1 MSFVEHMYIFLLGL
15 CQKKWLFQIHSQQH
29 TRVPVAPHLHQ
40 QLILSLFNL
49 SSVRDVEWCLF
60 MVLMYI
66 SLTNNSVANRLHI
79 LLAIWIHSFFCEGLF
94 KSSVHL
100 PIGLPVFF
108 FFFFTSL
115 SSLYI
120 MDMSYMLNI

>member
-15 CQKKWLFQIHSQQH
+15 CQKKQCSKLHSQQH

-40 QLILSLFNL
+40 HLILSLFNL
-49 SSVRDVEWCLF
+49 RSVRDVERCLF

-66 SLTNNSVANRLHI
+66 SLTNNSVANHLHI
-79 LLAIWIHSFFCEGLF
+79 LLAIWIHSFVKGFLSHLF
-94 KSSVHL
+94 IYLLDYQS
-100 PIGLPVFF
+100 F
-108 FFFFTSL
+108 FFFFTCL